1 MTHRLDRRTFT
12 ATAAGL
18 LVAVPA
24 SAWSSARG
32 AQEGEPAS
40 PEPAD
45 DVPRPREAQFA
56 RDYDPPGFQPGWKRE
71 QINRTLVQDFVIFA
85 HSDPEM
91 TKTLLDREPMLVNA
105 AMDWGGG
112 DWETGLGGA
121 SHMGRK
127 DIVELLLA
135 RGARMDLFCAT
146 MMGMLDVVKAMLTLQ
161 PALIDA
167 PGPHGFNLHF
177 HAQVGL
183 EQAKPVLDYLQSV
196 KEIEL
201 RPNPIAERLREAA
214 EKQAAGGT
222 GGEAAGDDG
231 DDG

>member
-1 MTHRLDRRTFT
+1 MTAPLPSLNWLRVFE
-12 ATAAGL
+12 AA
-18 LVAVPA
+18 
-24 SAWSSARG
+24 ARC
-32 AQEGEPAS
+32 ES
-40 PEPAD
+40 
-45 DVPRPREAQFA
+45 FA
-56 RDYDPPGFQPGWKRE
+56 RAAEELNMSAAAVSQQVRALEERLGAALFERPAHAVRLTDPGRAYLPG
-71 QINRTLVQDFVIFA
+71 VQQ
-85 HSDPEM
+85 
-91 TKTLLDREPMLVNA
+91 
-105 AMDWGGG
+105 
-112 DWETGLGGA
+112 
-121 SHMGRK
+121 
-127 DIVELLLA
+127 
-135 RGARMDLFCAT
+135 
-146 MMGMLDVVKAMLTLQ
+146 AMLTLQ

-196 KEIEL
+196 MEIEL